1 MNMQNL
7 MAQAQKMQRDITKK
21 QEEIYN
27 MNFIGSSEWVD
38 ITITGKKEIVK
49 IDIKYDGNINDDR
62 DLLADMITIA
72 LNDAFKK
79 VEKEIDS
86 KLGMYSKQ
94 LGGLF

>member
-27 MNFIGSSEWVD
+27 MEFTGSSEWVE
-38 ITITGKKEIVK
+38 ITISGKKEIKKVN
-49 IDIKYDGNINDDR
+49 ITYAGNINEDR
-62 DLLADMITIA
+62 EALADMITIA
-72 LNDAFKK
+72 LNDAYKK
-79 VEKEIDS
+79 VEKEIDA

>member
-1 MNMQNL
+1 MNMQNI

-27 MNFIGSSEWVD
+27 TQFIGESEWVE

-49 IDIKYDGNINDDR
+49 LNIKYTGNIDEER
-62 DLLADMITIA
+62 ELLEDMITIA

-79 VEKEIDS
+79 VEKEIDN

>member
-1 MNMQNL
+1 MNTQNL

>member
-7 MAQAQKMQRDITKK
+7 MAQAQKMQRESSKK
-21 QEEIYN
+21 QEEIYEK
-27 MNFIGSSEWVD
+27 NFVGSSEWVD
-38 ITITGKKEIVK
+38 VTVTGRKSIVK
-49 IDIKYDGNINDDR
+49 IDFKYDGNINEDR

-79 VEKEIDS
+79 VEEEIES
-86 KLGMYSKQ
+86 KLGVYSKQ